1 MIASRKGEHS
11 LKLLQI
17 TAQQFMSFG
26 ELSMDLDGESV
37 VITGPNSA
45 GKSNIGRVVDVV
57 RSVISSHG
65 GGGPAG
71 DRLQLYARAPRF
83 GRRRFVASLRIE
95 LDQPWEKEL
104 ISTFIRA
111 AYVTTVGGPVGR
123 PISTMRRDD
132 DVLRRL
138 DTESLWPLLSGRIRL
153 HYDAGSRQPW
163 KVFWASE
170 KDGASCH
177 IDVLNGS
184 RIYQRFRR
192 HENPAVVPL
201 GEAWVQTFPD
211 RDISM
216 KRRDDVPRIDF
227 SQLLNHD
234 NEISLQAVA
243 PNDGSPIPDSLRD
256 LALLLGEKDVDNRTF
271 TFTQV
276 LNSIL
281 QRGVVLT
288 DNRRLPLAR
297 AYELG
302 ELRAPADLQDG
313 SKVPGE
319 LYRLKNGSLEQRERY
334 EDIRKLFTHL
344 VGCSFEVQAVPDPA
358 KADGLLIDVT
368 LPEGG
373 LEYPIAFAGA
383 GRQEA
388 LVLSTLVA
396 GDPGRVLILDEPAV
410 HIEPT
415 LQRRLVYALQDRA
428 QCVIITH
435 SADLVPVG
443 RASDLM
449 RVVRLSPSSLGSVL
463 RRVPSALDAN
473 RQARWLQRLGT
484 NDARSLLFS
493 AGAVLCEG
501 PTEVGALS
509 AWWEAS
515 AGPGRVPP
523 SGANISLVDVG
534 GDHGFGT
541 YIEFLTVFGIPWTV
555 IADGPALAPGSK
567 LHKHLEAEN
576 SLPVGAPQDSRDFL
590 AWKKYWQTVGVFS
603 VADTFGVDGSK
614 SGEFEAYLERLDGS
628 LYQQVGQDIGR
639 RSKPRIGA
647 AFAARHLP
655 PQEVIDLYDLIR
667 QHLATSH

>member
-1 MIASRKGEHS
+1 ME
-11 LKLLQI
+11 
-17 TAQQFMSFG
+17 
-26 ELSMDLDGESV
+26 LDGESV

-57 RSVISSHG
+57 RSVISAHSG
-65 GGGPAG
+65 GGTG
-71 DRLQLYARAPRF
+71 DRLELYARAPRF
-83 GRRRFVASLRIE
+83 GARRFNVSLQIE

-104 ISTFIRA
+104 IATFVRA
-111 AYVTTVGGPVGR
+111 AYVTSVGETSGR
-123 PISTMRRDD
+123 AIPSRRRDD
-132 DVLRRL
+132 DVLQRL
-138 DTESLWPLLSGRIRL
+138 DVESLWPLYEGTIRVL
-153 HYDAGSRQPW
+153 YDAGSRQPW
-163 KVFWASE
+163 RVFWASE
-170 KDGASCH
+170 KDNVTCH

-184 RIYQRFRR
+184 KIYHRFRR
-192 HENPAVVPL
+192 DENRTVVPL
-201 GEAWVQTFPD
+201 GDAWVQTFPD
-211 RDISM
+211 RDISFA
-216 KRRDDVPRIDF
+216 RRGESPKINF

-234 NEISLQAVA
+234 NDISLQAVS
-243 PNDGSPIPDSLRD
+243 PNDGSSVPDSLRD
-256 LALLLGEKDVDNRTF
+256 LALLLGRSDLDGQTF
-271 TFTQV
+271 SFAQV
-276 LNSIL
+276 LNVIL
-281 QRGVVLT
+281 QRGLVLT
-288 DNRRLPLAR
+288 ENRRLPLAR
-297 AYELG
+297 AYELE
-302 ELRAPADLQDG
+302 ELRDSADLQDG

-319 LYRLKNGSLEQRERY
+319 LYRLKNGSLAQRQRY
-334 EDIRKLFTHL
+334 ASIQSLFTHL
-344 VGCSFEVQAVPDPA
+344 VGCPFEVQAVPDPA
-358 KADGLLIDVT
+358 RADGLLIDVT

-435 SADLVPVG
+435 SADLVPVS

-449 RVVRLSPSSLGSVL
+449 RLVRLSPGPHGSET
-463 RRVPSALDAN
+463 RRAPSALDES

-484 NDARSLLFS
+484 SDARSLLFS

-509 AWWEAS
+509 TWWEAHS
-515 AGPGRVPP
+515 EMGWVPP

-541 YIEFLTVFGIPWTV
+541 YIEFLTVFGIPWSV

-567 LHKHLEAEN
+567 LHKYLEAQDL
-576 SLPVGAPQDSRDFL
+576 LPVDVPQDGQDFP
-590 AWKKYWQTVGVFS
+590 AWKMYWQTAGVFT

-614 SGEFEAYLERLDGS
+614 SGEFEAYLERLDSS
-628 LYQQVGQDIGR
+628 LFQQVGQDIGK
-639 RSKPRIGA
+639 RSKPRIGI
-647 AFAARHLP
+647 AFAARCAP
-655 PQEVIDLYDLIR
+655 PQEVIDLYKSIR
-667 QHLATSH
+667 QHWVGDN

>member
-1 MIASRKGEHS
+1 M
-11 LKLLQI
+11 
-17 TAQQFMSFG
+17 
-26 ELSMDLDGESV
+26 
-37 VITGPNSA
+37 
-45 GKSNIGRVVDVV
+45 
-57 RSVISSHG
+57 
-65 GGGPAG
+65 
-71 DRLQLYARAPRF
+71 
-83 GRRRFVASLRIE
+83 
-95 LDQPWEKEL
+95 
-104 ISTFIRA
+104 
-111 AYVTTVGGPVGR
+111 
-123 PISTMRRDD
+123 
-132 DVLRRL
+132 
-138 DTESLWPLLSGRIRL
+138 
-153 HYDAGSRQPW
+153 
-163 KVFWASE
+163 
-170 KDGASCH
+170 
-177 IDVLNGS
+177 
-184 RIYQRFRR
+184 
-192 HENPAVVPL
+192 
-201 GEAWVQTFPD
+201 
-211 RDISM
+211 
-216 KRRDDVPRIDF
+216 
-227 SQLLNHD
+227 
-234 NEISLQAVA
+234 
-243 PNDGSPIPDSLRD
+243 
-256 LALLLGEKDVDNRTF
+256 DNRTF

-276 LNSIL
+276 LNAIL
-281 QRGVVLT
+281 QQGVVLT

-302 ELRAPADLQDG
+302 ELRTAADLQDG
-313 SKVPGE
+313 SKAGGE
-319 LYRLKNGSLEQRERY
+319 LYRLKNGSLEQRKRY
-334 EDIRKLFTHL
+334 EDIRTLFTHL
-344 VGCSFEVQAVPDPA
+344 VGCPFEVQAVPDPA

-435 SADLVPVG
+435 SADLVPVS
-443 RASDLM
+443 RASDLT
-449 RVVRLSPSSLGSVL
+449 RIVRLSPGPLGSVL
-463 RRVPSALDAN
+463 RRVPGTLDAN

-509 AWWEAS
+509 TWWEAS
-515 AGPGRVPP
+515 AGPGWVPP

-567 LHKHLEAEN
+567 LHKHLAGEKL
-576 SLPVGAPQDSRDFL
+576 LPVGAPQDPQDFQ
-590 AWKKYWQTVGVFS
+590 AWKRYWRDIGVFS
-603 VADTFGVDGSK
+603 LANTFGVDGSK
-614 SGEFEAYLERLDGS
+614 SGEFEAYLERLDSS

-647 AFAARHLP
+647 AFAALHAP
-655 PQEVIDLYDLIR
+655 PQEVVDLYESIR
-667 QHLATSH
+667 KHLASNQ